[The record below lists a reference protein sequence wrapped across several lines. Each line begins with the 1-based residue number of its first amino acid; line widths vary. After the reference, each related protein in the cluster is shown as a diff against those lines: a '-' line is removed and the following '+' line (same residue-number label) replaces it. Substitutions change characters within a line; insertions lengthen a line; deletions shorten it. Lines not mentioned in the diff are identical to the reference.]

1 VVEVSKRIKIGHRTE
16 RDVQAMLHQLERK
29 ETVGEFT
36 GKLLA
41 AWVLFHEKKL
51 LKRHTFDAPG
61 VPEKITVRVYD
72 NVEEFMAAVNRVAP
86 PKGKD
91 AGKSFATRK
100 RFDWEEYAARA
111 GATPLHF
118 TPVELESFAKFMVEC
133 PPAVI
138 PSKQKGKN
146 KSVVIASSVSRNPDP
161 IDRQRVFRE
170 RSAEL
175 CDNE

>member
-1 VVEVSKRIKIGHRTE
+1 
-16 RDVQAMLHQLERK
+16 
-29 ETVGEFT
+29 
-36 GKLLA
+36 
-41 AWVLFHEKKL
+41 
-51 LKRHTFDAPG
+51 
-61 VPEKITVRVYD
+61 
-72 NVEEFMAAVNRVAP
+72 
-86 PKGKD
+86 
-91 AGKSFATRK
+91 
-100 RFDWEEYAARA
+100 
-111 GATPLHF
+111 
-118 TPVELESFAKFMVEC
+118 MVEC